1 MAAPRTVCSSAQ
13 KQTSAHPP
21 DRSQMGSKVVTLLVL
36 VLVALVSAREDC
48 ACALSSCELQ
58 RKVAAA
64 DHAAIA
70 KYEARSKS
78 SKASTMIQG
87 SLEAQ
92 LVLQHVGW
100 LASQPS
106 KEHAKPSTRAL
117 MGQMEEVGAGAGA
130 GGLQHLELP
139 PHDAELVPVELME
152 AEHASSGPW
161 TTPGSTIAEVDYTK
175 PFNCRSRLTASARE
189 DPRVQEVSL
198 GSRASALHKTQHRR
212 AQGWRVGRGRSAP
225 RV

>member
-1 MAAPRTVCSSAQ
+1 MSSPRSRRAPCVPQ
-13 KQTSAHPP
+13 QPP

-36 VLVALVSAREDC
+36 VLGALVSAREDC
-48 ACALSSCELQ
+48 ACALSNRELQ
-58 RKVAAA
+58 PKDAAA

-92 LVLQHVGW
+92 LALQHVGW

-130 GGLQHLELP
+130 GGLQQLELT
-139 PHDAELVPVELME
+139 PHDAELMPAELME
-152 AEHASSGPW
+152 AEHASSVPRMTPSS
-161 TTPGSTIAEVDYTK
+161 TTAEVDYTK

>member
-1 MAAPRTVCSSAQ
+1 
-13 KQTSAHPP
+13 
-21 DRSQMGSKVVTLLVL
+21 MGSKVVTLLVL
-36 VLVALVSAREDC
+36 VLVALISAREDC
-48 ACALSSCELQ
+48 ACALSNCELQ

-70 KYEARSKS
+70 KYEAAPAQS
-78 SKASTMIQG
+78 SKASTVIQG

-100 LASQPS
+100 LASRPS

-117 MGQMEEVGAGAGA
+117 MGQMEEVGAGAVAGA
-130 GGLQHLELP
+130 LQHLELP
-139 PHDAELVPVELME
+139 PHDAEVVPVEPM
-152 AEHASSGPW
+152 AAKHASNGPW

-198 GSRASALHKTQHRR
+198 GSGPSALHKTQHRR
-212 AQGWRVGRGRSAP
+212 AQGWRVGRGRFAP
-225 RV
+225 RA

>member
-1 MAAPRTVCSSAQ
+1 
-13 KQTSAHPP
+13 
-21 DRSQMGSKVVTLLVL
+21 MGFKVVTLLVL
-36 VLVALVSAREDC
+36 VLGALVSAREDC
-48 ACALSSCELQ
+48 AYALSNRELQ
-58 RKVAAA
+58 PKDAAA

-92 LVLQHVGW
+92 LTLQHVGW

-139 PHDAELVPVELME
+139 PHDTELVLATPME
-152 AEHASSGPW
+152 AKHASNGPW
-161 TTPGSTIAEVDYTK
+161 TTPSSTTAEVDFTK
-175 PFNCRSRLTASARE
+175 PVDSGE

-198 GSRASALHKTQHRR
+198 GSGASALHKTQHRR
-212 AQGWRVGRGRSAP
+212 AQGLRVGRGRSAP

>member
-1 MAAPRTVCSSAQ
+1 
-13 KQTSAHPP
+13 
-21 DRSQMGSKVVTLLVL
+21 MGSKVVTLLVL
-36 VLVALVSAREDC
+36 VLGALVSAREDC
-48 ACALSSCELQ
+48 ACALSNRELQ
-58 RKVAAA
+58 RKVVAAH
-64 DHAAIA
+64 HAAIA
-70 KYEARSKS
+70 KYEARAQS
-78 SKASTMIQG
+78 SKASTMIHG

-100 LASQPS
+100 LASQQA

-117 MGQMEEVGAGAGA
+117 MGQMEEVGAPVR
-130 GGLQHLELP
+130 LQHLELP

-152 AEHASSGPW
+152 AEHASSGPR
-161 TTPGSTIAEVDYTK
+161 TTPGSTTAEVDYTK

-198 GSRASALHKTQHRR
+198 GSVASALHKTQHRR